1 MSVRHFYLKSVL
13 SLLYS
18 FLQKRIQFCD
28 FNEEIVVLVVE
39 SSLSRTPLMLMMCAL
54 IVSSVITWKNEE
66 KNFSKKSSHASENF
80 LFLSFRSFFS
90 FSSSLHLSLVLKKED
105 KDGSEDFEKR
115 RRREKEEERV

>member
-39 SSLSRTPLMLMMCAL
+39 SSLSRTPLMLMLCAL

-66 KNFSKKSSHASENF
+66 KNFSKKKRAAT
-80 LFLSFRSFFS
+80 LQKIFS
-90 FSSSLHLSLVLKKED
+90 FSLFARSSLSLRLFISLSSSLSRAKE
-105 KDGSEDFEKR
+105 GR
-115 RRREKEEERV
+115 